1 MAQPGSQVSGFR
13 PFWLGLR
20 PGWLGFRPAWLG
32 LRPGWM
38 AQRGEWTNRL
48 TENVPI
54 LQDFVP
60 YQGGCPASPHENQGE
75 SRAGQG
81 NCWPFDTFGQLFH
94 IQILSGF
101 KVCHHSFQRLFL
113 KWFFFQFLLW
123 RGAGGTAYWS
133 FLGPVWPD
141 SWRPPTHSP
150 WLKKMQLCCQRR
162 CHRGQVKQETGIE
175 MREIG
180 ADVGGGERGQENA

>member
-1 MAQPGSQVSGFR
+1 MDVAACCCMCFMLLHMCNPVASLLETR
-13 PFWLGLR
+13 MTC
-20 PGWLGFRPAWLG
+20 FRPAWLG

-48 TENVPI
+48 TENVSI

-123 RGAGGTAYWS
+123 WGAGRTAYWS

-141 SWRPPTHSP
+141 SWHPPTHSP
-150 WLKKMQLCCQRR
+150 QVAKK
-162 CHRGQVKQETGIE
+162 
-175 MREIG
+175 
-180 ADVGGGERGQENA
+180 NAALLPATLP

>member
-1 MAQPGSQVSGFR
+1 MDVAACCCMCFMLLHMCNPVASLLETRMTCLNPDSSYYYSVFAGCNAILKNFAAL
-13 PFWLGLR
+13 FLR
-20 PGWLGFRPAWLG
+20 G
-32 LRPGWM
+32 
-38 AQRGEWTNRL
+38 GEWANRL

-101 KVCHHSFQRLFL
+101 KVCHYSFQRLFL

-123 RGAGGTAYWS
+123 WGAGRTAYWS

-141 SWRPPTHSP
+141 SWHPPTHSP
-150 WLKKMQLCCQRR
+150 QVAKK
-162 CHRGQVKQETGIE
+162 
-175 MREIG
+175 
-180 ADVGGGERGQENA
+180 NAALLPATLP

>member
-1 MAQPGSQVSGFR
+1 MQDKKNKETRQRTKKNGEMRCEMKKKWRDKIQAGLSLCRALGPAKVRGPLTPIDYFQPSFWAAAPIGDEVLQNGEIFRLFVCPYVRLPPPGHPARPEAQPARPEAQPARSKAKPGIQVSGF
-13 PFWLGLR
+13 R

-81 NCWPFDTFGQLFH
+81 NC
-94 IQILSGF
+94 
-101 KVCHHSFQRLFL
+101 
-113 KWFFFQFLLW
+113 
-123 RGAGGTAYWS
+123 
-133 FLGPVWPD
+133 
-141 SWRPPTHSP
+141 
-150 WLKKMQLCCQRR
+150 
-162 CHRGQVKQETGIE
+162 
-175 MREIG
+175 
-180 ADVGGGERGQENA
+180 